1 VSKSKKI
8 SVDKVYV
15 VHLSRK
21 NIWEISDALKSL
33 PKEKRNPV
41 LVRDFGKFEQKISEY
56 LNKEIEYESGNSK
69 M

>member
-1 VSKSKKI
+1 MSRSKKI

-33 PKEKRNPV
+33 PKHKQNPV
-41 LVRDFGKFEQKISEY
+41 LVGDFARFEQKIAEH
-56 LNKEIEYESGNSK
+56 LNEGV
-69 M
+69 

>member
-1 VSKSKKI
+1 MSKSKKI

-33 PKEKRNPV
+33 PKHKQNPV
-41 LVRDFGKFEQKISEY
+41 LIGDFARFVQKISEY
-56 LNKEIEYESGNSK
+56 LNKGD
-69 M
+69 